1 MISHIN
7 PTTKLWLAVPRRN
20 PMNAIQRRNFVKF
33 LLASPM
39 IGAASSLNAKEP
51 AESLLE
57 PRALISQAR
66 DAIDVFDFDAVA
78 ASRLSEA
85 HYTYLSMGV
94 QHEVTLRA
102 NRSAFDGVKIQPRR
116 LVGEVKDTDLS
127 VELFGEKLER
137 PIILSPVS
145 SQGAF
150 HPEAELATARAAK
163 NTDSLQILSGASSTP
178 LAEVADARGAPIW
191 SQMYSTNIWMHTS
204 SLIESAVEAGCSTI
218 VLTVDV
224 TATVFN
230 QNRDRI
236 RRFDRDNNAQ
246 CQACHEVST
255 GESIVEGVVEFGDAV
270 GLDWS
275 RKFENLMILDWEYV
289 DRIRDATD
297 MNLVIKGIMSSRD
310 ARLAIEH
317 GADGIIVSNHG
328 GRGIDTGLST
338 VEVLPSIVDEVKGE
352 IPVLVDSG
360 FRRGT
365 DIFKALA
372 IGATAVCVGR
382 PYAWGLASFGQEGVE
397 VALDILRSELD
408 VTMRGMGAPNLA
420 SISRDFLWK

>member
-20 PMNAIQRRNFVKF
+20 PMNEIQRRNFVKF

-145 SQGAF
+145 S
-150 HPEAELATARAAK
+150 
-163 NTDSLQILSGASSTP
+163 
-178 LAEVADARGAPIW
+178 
-191 SQMYSTNIWMHTS
+191 
-204 SLIESAVEAGCSTI
+204 
-218 VLTVDV
+218 
-224 TATVFN
+224 
-230 QNRDRI
+230 
-236 RRFDRDNNAQ
+236 
-246 CQACHEVST
+246 
-255 GESIVEGVVEFGDAV
+255 
-270 GLDWS
+270 
-275 RKFENLMILDWEYV
+275 
-289 DRIRDATD
+289 
-297 MNLVIKGIMSSRD
+297 
-310 ARLAIEH
+310 
-317 GADGIIVSNHG
+317 
-328 GRGIDTGLST
+328 
-338 VEVLPSIVDEVKGE
+338 
-352 IPVLVDSG
+352 
-360 FRRGT
+360 
-365 DIFKALA
+365 
-372 IGATAVCVGR
+372 
-382 PYAWGLASFGQEGVE
+382 
-397 VALDILRSELD
+397 
-408 VTMRGMGAPNLA
+408 
-420 SISRDFLWK
+420 